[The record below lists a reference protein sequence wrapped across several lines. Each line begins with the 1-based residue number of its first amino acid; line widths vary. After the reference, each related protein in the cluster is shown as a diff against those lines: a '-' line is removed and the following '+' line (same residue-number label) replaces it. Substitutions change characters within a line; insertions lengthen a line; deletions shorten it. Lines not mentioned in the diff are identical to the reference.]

1 MAENNAAQAPAKK
14 GKLKLII
21 MLVVII
27 ILAVALSVVGTLW
40 FLGDGFS
47 EGSDEAETVATESA
61 FVASSYTDLERA
73 LVTTV
78 QAQGRQRYA
87 QVHVSFE
94 AKDPAALTAAD
105 THMPLIRSKLVTV
118 LGNSDFNELQTPDG
132 RAALAEQMLVTV
144 NEVLVQEGAPEI
156 KQVLF
161 RNFVVQ

>member
-21 MLVVII
+21 MLAVII

-40 FLGDGFS
+40 FLGDGFAQS
-47 EGSDEAETVATESA
+47 SDADSSVPAEPT
-61 FVASSYTDLERA
+61 FVASTYTDLERA

-87 QVHVSFE
+87 QVHLSFE
-94 AKDPAALTAAD
+94 AKDPAALVAAD

-132 RAALAEQMLVTV
+132 RAALAGQMLVTV
-144 NEVLVQEGAPEI
+144 NEVLVQEGEPEI